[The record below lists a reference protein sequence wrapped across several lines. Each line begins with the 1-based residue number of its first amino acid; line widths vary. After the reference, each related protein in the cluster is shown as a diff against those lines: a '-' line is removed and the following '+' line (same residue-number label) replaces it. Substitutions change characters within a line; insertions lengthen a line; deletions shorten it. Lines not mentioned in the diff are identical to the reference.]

1 MGSLQTGNGSETNI
15 MINAKPAGGVN
26 RSKLIQGIW
35 NYNTARDSKHAAGSV
50 VNIAIDAT
58 GMQTGTANKD
68 AEYGILGVL
77 STAKTV
83 FEAGS
88 QTNVSPSL
96 RR

>member
-1 MGSLQTGNGSETNI
+1 

-77 STAKTV
+77 STAKLFSKPV
-83 FEAGS
+83 
-88 QTNVSPSL
+88 
-96 RR
+96 RRLMSACLAMRWMPRDRMAL